1 MDALQSLFVQLP
13 AWLEVGTLGRLL
25 LALGLGAAIGFER
38 EMRGKP
44 AGLRTIILIAVGAE
58 LFTEASIAA
67 ATLEL
72 TEATRSDPARIAAQ
86 IVTGIGF
93 IGAGTILVHRGAV
106 VGLTTAASLW
116 VAAAVGMTVGL
127 RAYVIAIGGTALVVG
142 TLVVVGWIE
151 HHLLPERTQSTLKV
165 TLDEGVEEYGWV
177 TERLAERDFFVIPL
191 ELSRTEAGLVMAFR
205 VTGDREARDHLLEG
219 LFDDPRV
226 RSVSLE

>member
-1 MDALQSLFVQLP
+1 MEAIQSLIAAAP
-13 AWLEVGTLGRLL
+13 DWLELGTLGRLV
-25 LALGLGAAIGFER
+25 LALALGAAIGFER

-44 AGLRTIILIAVGAE
+44 AGLRTIILIAIGAE
-58 LFTEASIAA
+58 LFTEASVAA

-86 IVTGIGF
+86 VVTGIGF

-116 VAAAVGMTVGL
+116 VAAAVGMTIGL
-127 RAYVIAIGGTALVVG
+127 RGYVIAIGGTAMVVL

-151 HHLLPERTQSTLKV
+151 HHILPDRAQSTLKV
-165 TLDEGVEEYGWV
+165 TLGEGVEEHGWV
-177 TERLAERDFFVIPL
+177 AERLAAREFHVIPL
-191 ELSRTEAGLVMAFR
+191 ELSRTNKGLVMAFR
-205 VTGDREARDHLLEG
+205 VTGDREARDHLLEQ

>member
-1 MDALQSLFVQLP
+1 MDALESLFAQLP